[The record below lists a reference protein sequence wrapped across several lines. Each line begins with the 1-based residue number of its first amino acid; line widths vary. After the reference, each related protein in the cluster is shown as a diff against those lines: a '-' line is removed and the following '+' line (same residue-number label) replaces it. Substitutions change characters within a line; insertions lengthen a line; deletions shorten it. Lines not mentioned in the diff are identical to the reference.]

1 MAFDTDGTWALGEPV
16 QLLVV
21 LGSRHEMYTAYILR
35 IPQPLR
41 RNAERKSLTPYEHA
55 ISLIAL
61 PAGISKSGSRYS
73 SLANQGPFC
82 L

>member
-1 MAFDTDGTWALGEPV
+1 MAFDTDGTQALGEPV

-21 LGSRHEMYTAYILR
+21 LESRHEMYTASILR
-35 IPQPLR
+35 NPQPLR
-41 RNAERKSLTPYEHA
+41 RNAERKSRMPYERA

-61 PAGISKSGSRYS
+61 PAGTSKTGSRYS
-73 SLANQGPFC
+73 SVANHGPFY